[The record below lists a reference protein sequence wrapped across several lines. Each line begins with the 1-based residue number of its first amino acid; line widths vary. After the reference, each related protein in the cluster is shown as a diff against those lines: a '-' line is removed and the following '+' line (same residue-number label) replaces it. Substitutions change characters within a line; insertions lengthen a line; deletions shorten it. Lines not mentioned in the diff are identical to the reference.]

1 MRNIEQQLIDQVM
14 DIMQARRV
22 TQSEFA
28 ASKGI
33 TRQTV
38 NPYFTGKKS
47 LLTETGKDIL
57 EFLGVRIKLE
67 VIEDGQKATTRRTRH
82 EE

>member
-1 MRNIEQQLIDQVM
+1 VRNIEQQLIDQVM

>member
-1 MRNIEQQLIDQVM
+1 VRNIEQQLIDQVM
-14 DIMQARRV
+14 DIMQARRI

>member
-1 MRNIEQQLIDQVM
+1 VRNIEQQLIDQVM
-14 DIMQARRV
+14 DIMHARRV

-57 EFLGVRIKLE
+57 EYLGVRIKLE

>member
-1 MRNIEQQLIDQVM
+1 
-14 DIMQARRV
+14 MQARRV